1 MHDLNR
7 THRSVLLGFG
17 LVLNPPAFDPTTAPE
32 PTEQVLRIVE
42 PAPHAEPVRAPEQV
56 QATPEQ
62 TEPAVEQADAEPIEL
77 AVEPPPPTL
86 APEPEPL
93 SSLRMVDSKR
103 PAAGTGLIAL
113 GSMGLVASAGLVM
126 TAMAGPGWLDL
137 ERRDAAIVGGLSL
150 PLAMSGVAII
160 VAGNK
165 SARRFRD
172 WSGRND
178 LSPPKSGNGLI
189 VIGTF
194 TTLGFAGTAAYA
206 SQLALTQ
213 PTQRGNWAPT
223 AIASTATVVG
233 MVLLTAGMLRR
244 SKFASWQ
251 QHAYALPGAMA
262 LEHGGGVSVSGRF

>member
-7 THRSVLLGFG
+7 TRRSVLLGFG
-17 LVLNPPAFDPTTAPE
+17 LVFNPPAFDPTTAPE

-42 PAPHAEPVRAPEQV
+42 PAPAPAHEPAEP
-56 QATPEQ
+56 
-62 TEPAVEQADAEPIEL
+62 EPAEPESIEL

-86 APEPEPL
+86 EPEPAL
-93 SSLRMVDSKR
+93 PPSLRMVDSKR

-137 ERRDAAIVGGLSL
+137 GHREAAIAGGLSL

-160 VAGNK
+160 IAGNK
-165 SARRFRD
+165 STRRFKD
-172 WSGRND
+172 WSSRNE

-194 TTLGFAGTAAYA
+194 ATLGFAGTAAYA
-206 SQLALTQ
+206 TQLALTQ

-223 AIASTATVVG
+223 AIAGSATVVG